1 MKPGLHAHLVE
12 RSGGHCEAC
21 KKPFGLG
28 LLTAEADHAFGRSK
42 AEESEATVW
51 LICRGCHHD
60 KTNNSPDAATWLLR
74 FAQHADKYGFAA
86 SAARARARLFAVEVR
101 AGFGRKVVANG

>member
-12 RSGGHCEAC
+12 RSGGNCESC
-21 KKPFGLG
+21 HRPFGLG
-28 LLTAEADHAFGRSK
+28 LLTAEADHFFARAK

-51 LICRGCHHD
+51 LICRECHHA
-60 KTNNSPDAATWLLR
+60 KTNNYPDAATWLLR
-74 FAQHADKYGFAA
+74 FATFCDAHGFVA

-101 AGFGRKVVANG
+101 AGFRKAVAT